1 MQLDIESDA
10 SFTSFMPGATQDDR
24 ACYATFTVE
33 KKLMGLKSHEAG
45 RPIYEDREYVKILVK
60 GQDKQVFVREVTL
73 EDKQRFPNA
82 YAAFKRG
89 IEAPVTGT
97 PVEMLGL
104 GPSSV
109 EMMRIKGI
117 RTVEDL
123 AELGDDGLQGI
134 GTGARDLQAKAKA
147 FLGRTSSKAV
157 ELEQALAAERA
168 KTAALQAQMEAL
180 GQQVAE
186 LAAITLAGEAKLAEK
201 SKVNRKGWPK
211 GKPRGPRTPNEVVE

>member
-1 MQLDIESDA
+1 MQLDIETDQ
-10 SFTSFMPGATQDDR
+10 SFQSFMPGAQQDDR
-24 ACYATFTVE
+24 ACYATFKIE

-45 RPIYEDREYVKILVK
+45 RPIYEDREYVTIMVK

-73 EDKQRFPNA
+73 EDRQRFPNA
-82 YAAFKRG
+82 YAAFKKG
-89 IEAPVTGT
+89 IEAPVIGT

-123 AELGDDGLQGI
+123 AGLGDDGLQGI

-147 FLGRTSSKAV
+147 FLGRTSSQTV
-157 ELEQALAAERA
+157 ELEQALATERA
-168 KTAALQAQMEAL
+168 KTAALQTQVEGLAQ
-180 GQQVAE
+180 QIAE
-186 LAAITLAGEAKLAEK
+186 LAAAQA
-201 SKVNRKGWPK
+201 S
-211 GKPRGPRTPNEVVE
+211 PRGRPRKEPVS